1 VRTRPSYTGDDR
13 AAGTT
18 TWASSAAFQAWMA
31 ARVAGGQPVHG
42 THRIV
47 DTAPITL
54 SGSAAVDGD
63 LTIVAAGPI
72 TASGAGWISTGGART
87 VALLA
92 TARSGADQIT
102 CTGTVSTGAGVTLL
116 WWSDGPV
123 RLSCG
128 GTLRGAVA
136 APTIVHDAGASL
148 TVAHAD
154 PTVPA
159 GFTLAGT
166 TATTTR
172 TATVVRYW
180 NG

>member
-1 VRTRPSYTGDDR
+1 
-13 AAGTT
+13 
-18 TWASSAAFQAWMA
+18 MA

-102 CTGTVSTGAGVTLL
+102 CTGTVSSGAGVTLL
-116 WWSDGPV
+116 LWSDGPV

-136 APTIVHDAGASL
+136 APTIVHDTGTALAI
-148 TVAHAD
+148 THAD
-154 PTVPA
+154 PRVPA
-159 GFTLAGT
+159 GFTLPAT
-166 TATTTR
+166 TTTTTR
-172 TATVVRYW
+172 TATVLRFW